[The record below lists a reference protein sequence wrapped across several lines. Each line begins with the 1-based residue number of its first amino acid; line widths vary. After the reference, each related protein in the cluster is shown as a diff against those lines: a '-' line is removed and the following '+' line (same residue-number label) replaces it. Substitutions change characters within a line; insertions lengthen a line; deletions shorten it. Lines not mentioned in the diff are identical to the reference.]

1 MQHSASPTVGS
12 FALVGG
18 FEAITRGVTLSV
30 FPLVLYR
37 AWGDAAV
44 VSQIYLAVGIVSLL
58 TVLTVPWL
66 MRVLPRRWVHTFGV
80 LLYLGSAAFGMLGGK
95 TVALALLC
103 TVVGTAIA
111 FVCYNA
117 NILQYVAKTELGRL
131 ETLRLFYAGTGW
143 AAGPFVGV
151 WLLQYWHGAPFVVVA
166 VSAGAMLFAIWWV
179 GMGSTQRA
187 PRTGTVSPNPL
198 RYLRRF
204 AVQPRLVGAWL
215 LVVIRSCGWS
225 VYLVYVGIYAIE
237 EGLSDRIGGIA
248 ASLASTGLFLAPLM
262 LRWMRARPLR
272 STVQIG
278 FFGAGACFV
287 LAALLAG
294 WPWVSIA
301 LLLAGAYFLVLLD
314 LFGGL
319 PFLMSVKPSE
329 RSEMSAVYSTF
340 RDAANIVTPGAV
352 WLVLQVGPLAAVFAV
367 GGAGLLVAWW
377 IAGRMHAELGVAPS
391 ERRRATRRV
400 SS

>member
-1 MQHSASPTVGS
+1 MQQTAAPTVGS

-30 FPLVLYR
+30 YPLVLYR

-44 VSQIYLAVGIVSLL
+44 VSQIYLAVGIVSLI
-58 TVLTVPWL
+58 TVLIVPWL
-66 MRVLPRRWVHTFGV
+66 MRVVPRRWVHTSGV
-80 LLYLGSAAFGMLGGK
+80 LLYLASAAFGMLGGK
-95 TVALALLC
+95 AVALALLC

-117 NILQYVAKTELGRL
+117 NILQYVAKSELGRL

-143 AAGPFVGV
+143 AAGPFIGV
-151 WLLQYWHGAPFVVVA
+151 WLLQYWHGAPFVVVL
-166 VSAGAMLFAIWWV
+166 VSAGAMLAAIWWV

-187 PRTGTVSPNPL
+187 HQMGTVSPNPL

-204 AVQPRLVGAWL
+204 AEQPRLVGAWL

-225 VYLVYVGIYAIE
+225 VFLVYVGIYAIE
-237 EGLSDRIGGIA
+237 EGLSDRVGGLA

-262 LRWMRARPLR
+262 LRLMRSRPLR
-272 STVQIG
+272 STVRIG
-278 FFGAGACFV
+278 FFGSGACFV
-287 LAALLAG
+287 LAALLAD
-294 WPWVSIA
+294 WPWVSIV

-340 RDAANIVTPGAV
+340 RDAANIITPGAV
-352 WLVLQVGPLAAVFAV
+352 WLVLQVGPLSSVFAV
-367 GGAGLLVAWW
+367 GGVGLLAAWW
-377 IAGRMHAELGVAPS
+377 IAGRMHAELGMAPA
-391 ERRRATRRV
+391 ERRRPDRRM